1 MEKTEK
7 DAVAKDYWESQAKTH
22 KGSHLAS
29 WSDNFMIELEID
41 AVGEHISSG
50 DHILDVGCANGYS
63 AFQQLERHRD
73 VGSITGV
80 DFAENMIKQ
89 ANTLKKA
96 QWSGDVIKFEVGD
109 INALQFDDASFDL
122 VYATRVV
129 TLMDTWEEQQVA
141 INECL
146 RVVKPGGKVILSE
159 PFLEPFTLLNAL
171 RQLKDM
177 PPLVEHDSNR
187 FFKKELLENF
197 LMNKGLSF
205 TVNEFSSIY
214 YLGSRFLREL
224 VTDPAAYPGF
234 NPINRIFYD
243 IEKDFSGGGFGIQQ
257 AYIITK

>member
-1 MEKTEK
+1 
-7 DAVAKDYWESQAKTH
+7 
-22 KGSHLAS
+22 
-29 WSDNFMIELEID
+29 MIELEID

-122 VYATRVV
+122 VYVTRVV